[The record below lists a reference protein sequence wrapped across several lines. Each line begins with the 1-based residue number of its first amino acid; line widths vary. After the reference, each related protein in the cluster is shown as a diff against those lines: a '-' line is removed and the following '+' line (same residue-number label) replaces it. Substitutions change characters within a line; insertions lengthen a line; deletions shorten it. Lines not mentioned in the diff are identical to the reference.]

1 MLRRAIKKFWKD
13 IPNKDM
19 LGNVNVRNFI
29 ETVATEIN
37 NSVNGS
43 GYSTDF
49 DSPKPVPTV

>member
-1 MLRRAIKKFWKD
+1 MLRRAINKFWKD

-19 LGNVNVRNFI
+19 LENVNVRDFI

-43 GYSTDF
+43 GYSIDF
-49 DSPKPVPTV
+49 NAPKPVPTV